1 MIGTP
6 ADIGFIAKVIGKSRD
21 YGARLFAI
29 GKRIATLEERVSAL
43 EEELKTAP
51 ADACPYC
58 GERSMRL
65 KHQSGLMG
73 NPGQQWTEDTWTC
86 DKCRR
91 DYIEREELKKARR
104 S

>member
-1 MIGTP
+1 MTTP
-6 ADIGFIAKVIGKSRD
+6 IEVGAAKKTFD
-21 YGARLFAI
+21 WLKNGATYVFKLA
-29 GKRIATLEERVSAL
+29 KRIATLEERVTAL
-43 EEELKTAP
+43 EEALKTAP

-58 GERSMRL
+58 GEHNMRL
-65 KHQSGLMG
+65 KYQSGLMG

-86 DKCRR
+86 DKCGR

>member
-1 MIGTP
+1 MVTP
-6 ADIGFIAKVIGKSRD
+6 VEVGAGKKAFDWLKGGATYLWKLGKSV
-21 YGARLFAI
+21 
-29 GKRIATLEERVSAL
+29 ATLEERVTAL
-43 EEELKTAP
+43 EATLKTAS

-58 GERSMRL
+58 FAPNMRL
-65 KHQSGLMG
+65 KHQSGLLG

-86 DKCRR
+86 DKCGK